1 MPIKVYV
8 QTTDTSK
15 RVIDKINSYFSFIKA
30 VSSDG
35 MPIKGNNDSKERI
48 RICMQEGD
56 QFEDIKKHYSYKLV
70 LEYKPTTIPC
80 TDIGRVRFSVFNK
93 L

>member
-1 MPIKVYV
+1 MPIKVYA
-8 QTTDTSK
+8 QTTDTRK
-15 RVIDKINSYFSFIKA
+15 RVIDKISEYFSFIEA

-35 MPIKGNNDSKERI
+35 MPIKGNNDSRERI

-56 QFEDIKKHYSYKLV
+56 QFEDIQQHYSYKLV
-70 LEYKPTTIPC
+70 LEYRAATIPC